1 MVVSFFLFSQ
11 TTQAACTNVPL
22 SGDYTVSESCT
33 FSASAGVFGVDDGN
47 LIIASGQTLTINNGQ
62 TVVWGPGKSVIIN
75 GTIAINEGGQLKQT
89 RIWVKDSDG
98 DGYPTTDTPIAQD
111 TSPGTGYVT
120 RSNLNASM
128 TYTTDLA
135 YDYDD
140 NDSSTY
146 PGTTCDYDQ
155 DGSKDICTIN
165 KDNGECGF
173 ASASTQGP
181 TPDEYVK
188 SGTKSPSATQTC
200 YFRDWHCTGNSAA
213 ETYDDI
219 PQYSCGT
226 CAYISD
232 ADCTGGTKGS
242 CSYYSASTQGPTA
255 DYYYD
260 NGADSPSGTNYCVL
274 RDYHCTGNSA
284 AETYDDITVATCG
297 PCKYCNGSSCANYSN
312 TTDCGLC
319 RKCNGSGS
327 CSNWY
332 SAGSKD
338 TTSPGTCTATHYRCD
353 GSGNCTAPVGSC
365 TVQACINNTTGSGKY
380 TCNSW
385 CSNNGYYSCCE
396 AHKYGTRDCSGTY
409 STHNC
414 TQEFLRGA
422 STYGGTRCVCKPYV
436 YD

>member
-1 MVVSFFLFSQ
+1 MILNSKHKTYILILIGAIAVSFFLFSQ

-33 FSASAGVFGVDDGN
+33 FSSEPGVFGVDDGN

-75 GTIAINEGGQLKQT
+75 GSIAINEGGQLKQA

-128 TYTTDLA
+128 TYTSDLA

-140 NDSSTY
+140 NDPTTY
-146 PGTTCDYDQ
+146 PGTSCDYDH

-165 KDNGECGF
+165 TDNGDCGF

-200 YFRDWHCTGNSAA
+200 YLRDWHCTGNSAA

-297 PCKYCNGSSCANYSN
+297 PCKYCNGSSCATYADG
-312 TTDCGLC
+312 TVCGDTC
-319 RKCNGSGS
+319 DMCITGTCKHCHWVQQSTIGNCIPSGS
-327 CSNWY
+327 SFTCNP
-332 SAGSKD
+332 
-338 TTSPGTCTATHYRCD
+338 TT
-353 GSGNCTAPVGSC
+353 VGSIGFRDNAND
-365 TVQACINNTTGSGKY
+365 ACDVPVKENPSQVLGP
-380 TCNSW
+380 
-385 CSNNGYYSCCE
+385 
-396 AHKYGTRDCSGTY
+396 
-409 STHNC
+409 
-414 TQEFLRGA
+414 
-422 STYGGTRCVCKPYV
+422 VCAALKCIC
-436 YD
+436 D